1 MFLGTEQCKQ
11 ALLKYRKE
19 VECSD
24 LDNLVIDIL
33 LNPIE
38 SEYLNLIDH
47 FLSKH
52 DEKEHN
58 EILNKINEKANQI
71 YEELGI
77 RKTPDDCITN
87 NDRINTYRCTL
98 INYINFCTDKLLK
111 EEQEKI
117 NLEEYISAIENII
130 IEFNKGYSY
139 NINNYNIK
147 KEI

>member
-1 MFLGTEQCKQ
+1 MFLGTEECKP
-11 ALLKYRKE
+11 ALLRYRKE
-19 VECSD
+19 IECSD

-38 SEYLNLIDH
+38 SEYLNLIDN

-52 DEKEHN
+52 NEKEHN
-58 EILNKINEKANQI
+58 EILNKINEKAHEI

-77 RKTPDDCITN
+77 RKIPDDCITN
-87 NDRINTYRCTL
+87 NDRINTYRHTL

-111 EEQEKI
+111 KEQEKI
-117 NLEEYISAIENII
+117 NLEEFISAIENII
-130 IEFNKGYSY
+130 IEFNKEYSN
-139 NINNYNIK
+139 NIN

>member
-1 MFLGTEQCKQ
+1 MFLGTEECKQ
-11 ALLKYRKE
+11 ALLRYRKE
-19 VECSD
+19 IECSD

-38 SEYLNLIDH
+38 SEYLNLIDT

-58 EILNKINEKANQI
+58 EILNKINEKAHEI

-77 RKTPDDCITN
+77 RKIPDDCITN
-87 NDRINTYRCTL
+87 NDRINTYKRTL
-98 INYINFCTDKLLK
+98 INYINFCSDKLLK

-117 NLEEYISAIENII
+117 SLEEFISVIENII
-130 IEFNKGYSY
+130 IEFNKEYSN

>member
-1 MFLGTEQCKQ
+1 MFLGTEECKQ

-19 VECSD
+19 IECND

-38 SEYLNLIDH
+38 SEYLNLIDN
-47 FLSKH
+47 FLSKY

-58 EILNKINEKANQI
+58 EILNKINEKAHEI

-77 RKTPDDCITN
+77 IKIPDDCITN
-87 NDRINTYRCTL
+87 NDRINTYRRTL

-111 EEQEKI
+111 EGQEKI
-117 NLEEYISAIENII
+117 NLEDFISAIENII
-130 IEFNKGYSY
+130 IEFNKRYS
-139 NINNYNIK
+139 I
-147 KEI
+147 

>member
-1 MFLGTEQCKQ
+1 MFLGTEECKQ
-11 ALLKYRKE
+11 ALLRYRNE
-19 VECSD
+19 IECTD
-24 LDNLVIDIL
+24 LDNLVINIL

-38 SEYLNLIDH
+38 SEYLILIDN
-47 FLSKH
+47 FLSNY

-58 EILNKINEKANQI
+58 EILNKINEKANEI

-77 RKTPDDCITN
+77 IKIPDDYITN
-87 NDRINTYRCTL
+87 NDRINTYRRTL

-117 NLEEYISAIENII
+117 TLEEYISVIENII
-130 IEFNKGYSY
+130 IEFNKGYSN